1 MVRKTPIRLP
11 RLYAS
16 AQQTY
21 CQTQYGHRRSQ
32 IQCRNGP
39 VARNARVC
47 SQPSIALANPSF
59 LESCILPTHTYLC

>member
-1 MVRKTPIRLP
+1 MVQKTPIWLP

-32 IQCRNGP
+32 VQCRNQW
-39 VARNARVC
+39 VARNVWVYRLSAR
-47 SQPSIALANPSF
+47 PAANPSF